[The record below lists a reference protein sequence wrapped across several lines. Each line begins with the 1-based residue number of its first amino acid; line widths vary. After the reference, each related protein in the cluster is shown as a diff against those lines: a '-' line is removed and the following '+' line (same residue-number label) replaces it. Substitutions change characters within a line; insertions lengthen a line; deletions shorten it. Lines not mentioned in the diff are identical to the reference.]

1 MNFKCQKTLILFF
14 LLINLS
20 VFSQDKPHPFVLL
33 LDVAGNSGGYSLNGE
48 YEFFRSDKYIVN
60 ALSGFGYFPIYN
72 TNFLSIPIGINLLTG
87 KQNHHLEFGLGASYL
102 KGLTFSRTY
111 WLGTTTYYP
120 TESLYFIPSVGYQ
133 YDKLSKGLIFKIY
146 YSPLV
151 VIHDFIHKDK
161 IINEVTKH
169 AILTGTTTREE
180 YFNLLY
186 GDDFLPYA
194 KSRLGYWGI
203 SVGYRF

>member
-1 MNFKCQKTLILFF
+1 MKCIYHKTMIL
-14 LLINLS
+14 LLLMTNLPGI
-20 VFSQDKPHPFVLL
+20 SQDNHHKLVMT
-33 LDVAGNSGGYSLNGE
+33 LDAAGNSGGYSLNSE
-48 YEFFRSDKYIVN
+48 YEFLNSDKYIVN
-60 ALSGFGYFPIYN
+60 TRLGFGYFPIYN
-72 TNFLSIPIGINLLTG
+72 TNFLSIPTGINLLTG

-120 TESLYFIPSVGYQ
+120 TEALYFVPSVGYR
-133 YDKLSKGLIFKIY
+133 YDKLSKGLIFKVY

-151 VIHDFIHKDK
+151 AIHDFIHKDK
-161 IINEVTKH
+161 IMNEVTKH

-180 YFNLLY
+180 YFNLHY

-194 KSRLGYWGI
+194 KNRFGNWGI